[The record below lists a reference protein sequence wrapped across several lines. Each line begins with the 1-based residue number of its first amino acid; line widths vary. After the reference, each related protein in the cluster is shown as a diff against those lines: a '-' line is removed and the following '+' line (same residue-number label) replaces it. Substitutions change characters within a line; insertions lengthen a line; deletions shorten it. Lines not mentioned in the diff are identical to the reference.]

1 MPKIENQPQTKNP
14 LQCHNCWEYW
24 FFSIVNFPVRTKEK
38 IWFIRLPRIQCKK
51 CNSNSYLIDPDELR
65 EKWAKYLKNNPQET
79 QIPIN
84 YILESSIDPEI
95 ADFSPYSSLWFKFDK
110 FDYFFIPWLARQW
123 NIGYLTPVFFDI
135 EVLNNFNHSSD
146 YKVTL
151 TSFSRVHIYKN
162 NEAILTHWF
171 WVNRNWRLFCWLW
184 DIYDELRW
192 PENDKIL
199 KILLAYNIES
209 DHDIVSDY
217 YFNEIEA
224 CWTESDNEWKIF
236 ELKNNFEILFSKKF
250 WFDLSRVNT
259 LDDLKIPYK
268 HPIWNDRW
276 QIFDAYLK
284 LNSAIVESINTND
297 LFSYLEQNLNDTTIL
312 FGKNWIRKQWLK
324 LFEIFISNILHIE
337 SATNVISALF
347 VLNDLRQLQWHLSQ
361 SSFDEKY
368 LKCKERLWTIDESTD
383 IQVFQSLIRA
393 ILGFYNQIFD
403 SIKD

>member
-14 LQCHNCWEYW
+14 LQCHNCGEYG

-38 IWFIRLPRIQCKK
+38 IGFIRLPRIQCKK

-65 EKWAKYLKNNPQET
+65 EKGAKYLKNNPQET

-95 ADFSPYSSLWFKFDK
+95 ADFSPYSSLGFKFDK
-110 FDYFFIPWLARQW
+110 FDYFFIPGLARQW

-162 NEAILTHWF
+162 NEAILTHGF
-171 WVNRNWRLFCWLW
+171 GVNRNGRLFCWLG
-184 DIYDELRW
+184 DIYDELRG

-224 CWTESDNEWKIF
+224 CWTESDNEGKIF

-250 WFDLSRVNT
+250 GFDLSRVNT

-268 HPIWNDRW
+268 HPIGNDRG

-312 FGKNWIRKQWLK
+312 FGKNGIRKQGLK

-347 VLNDLRQLQWHLSQ
+347 VLNDLRQLQGHLSQ

-368 LKCKERLWTIDESTD
+368 LKCKERLGTIDESTD